1 MTKRYIP
8 KVTND
13 PEAIA
18 LNRMLDDVRYGIEIG
33 RWLLDL
39 FLYRFKRNS
48 TLFRRWIREHI
59 DRDEQTLIRRM
70 VLAQNEEDLRSSRII
85 RLKEAYELLDLS
97 GAITFERIRPFNC

>member
-1 MTKRYIP
+1 MNKQYVP
-8 KVTND
+8 KITND

-39 FLYRFKRNS
+39 YNHRFQRNS
-48 TLFRRWIREHI
+48 KLFRKWVREHI

-70 VLAQNEEDLRSSRII
+70 VLAQNKEELYSRQVV

-97 GAITFERIRPFNC
+97 GAITFERIVTLNS